1 MIGPVSVDLGKPPV
15 ALLEVRGAVA
25 DHLYREGS
33 AKASFW
39 EAVFGSSLRAKNR
52 TRVSALADGTR
63 VFDVPLLGVERELL
77 SSAAAWMTSE
87 EKGDTCREAAA
98 LLAAG
103 DVRIRLVGLQPR
115 GQAVASF
122 ALRLEPDN
130 PGTVIGPAVPGAF
143 RSWFGAEGPRIA
155 AEMLIPFGFTPQ
167 L

>member
-1 MIGPVSVDLGKPPV
+1 MSAGVSQ
-15 ALLEVRGAVA
+15 GADPILSVPGAAA

-52 TRVSALADGTR
+52 VHISALPDGTR
-63 VFDVPLLGVERELL
+63 VFDVPLRNVEQELL
-77 SSAAAWMTSE
+77 RRAEVWMTSAE
-87 EKGDTCREAAA
+87 FGEVCREAATLIA
-98 LLAAG
+98 SKA
-103 DVRIRLVGLQPR
+103 VRVKLIGLQPQ

-122 ALRLEPDN
+122 ALRFEPAD
-130 PGTVIGPAVPGAF
+130 PDAAVASAIPGAF

-155 AEMLIPFGFTPQ
+155 AETLIPFGFTPK